1 MLQWIAVGL
10 SLKAIDAL
18 LRVWMV
24 FGRSCELVALTPVGT
39 DVIRYELAQP
49 VRIRATQCLVHC
61 ALAGVCV
68 CDVLTLVVVVMIA
81 IVQYRL
87 PPTFALRSRPI
98 LLRVLAI
105 DLHAAGASVQRLD
118 AKYEQQ

>member
-61 ALAGVCV
+61 ALAGV
-68 CDVLTLVVVVMIA
+68 
-81 IVQYRL
+81 
-87 PPTFALRSRPI
+87 
-98 LLRVLAI
+98 
-105 DLHAAGASVQRLD
+105 
-118 AKYEQQ
+118 